1 MKTWIKITTLLFTT
15 IACVHGEYKKSVMV
29 SYETAE
35 GWSKKALVEVTF
47 VNGSELSKQKIPGVD
62 GTRNY
67 GMIWFEREEMA
78 LIELEVPKGILILG
92 NPSFDHA
99 DFLCLFI
106 PSGAVSGKQVN
117 GKGTNYRFEAPWPG
131 SEDMQRVARRA
142 ESNAIKSDDRLTA
155 AEMKMVQDDRAGAFR
170 HLRIAKRDFLRSK
183 DRAKAGQIDI
193 LILVAE

>member
-1 MKTWIKITTLLFTT
+1 
-15 IACVHGEYKKSVMV
+15 MV

-47 VNGSELSKQKIPGVD
+47 ATGLELSKQNVPGVE

-67 GMIWFEREEMA
+67 GMIWFEEEEMA

-92 NPSFDHA
+92 VPSFDHA
-99 DFLCLFI
+99 DFLCMFI
-106 PSGAVSGKQVN
+106 PSGSVSGKQAN

-131 SEDMQRVARRA
+131 SEDLQRVALRVER
-142 ESNAIKSDDRLTA
+142 EAIPSDDRLTA

-170 HLRIAKRDFLRSK
+170 HLRIAKRDFLRS
-183 DRAKAGQIDI
+183 DNRMKAGQIDI
-193 LILVAE
+193 LISVAE